1 MAIIPHF
8 GGFGKLE
15 GNMKHKN
22 GRIIQDDANGVVIGC
37 RSGVEQ
43 MEDVQRYRKQSVPK
57 VLIRNR
63 RKHFIPKGKVV
74 GH

>member
-1 MAIIPHF
+1 
-8 GGFGKLE
+8 
-15 GNMKHKN
+15 MKHKN

-43 MEDVQRYRKQSVPK
+43 MEDVQRYRKESVPK

-63 RKHFIPKGKVV
+63 RKHFVPKGKV

>member
-1 MAIIPHF
+1 
-8 GGFGKLE
+8 
-15 GNMKHKN
+15 MKHKK
-22 GRIIQDDANGVVIGC
+22 GRIIQDDVNGVVIDC

-43 MEDVQRYRKQSVPK
+43 MEDVRRYRKESVPK

-63 RKHFIPKGKVV
+63 MKHFVPKGKA

>member
-1 MAIIPHF
+1 
-8 GGFGKLE
+8 
-15 GNMKHKN
+15 MKMKN
-22 GRIIQDDANGVVIGC
+22 KKGRIIHDDQNGVVIDC

-57 VLIRNR
+57 VLMVNR
-63 RKHFIPKGKVV
+63 QKHFVPKGKV

>member
-1 MAIIPHF
+1 
-8 GGFGKLE
+8 
-15 GNMKHKN
+15 MKMKN
-22 GRIIQDDANGVVIGC
+22 KKGRIIHDDQNGVVIDC

-63 RKHFIPKGKVV
+63 RKHFIPKGKV

>member
-1 MAIIPHF
+1 MAIISPF
-8 GGFGKLE
+8 GGFGKL
-15 GNMKHKN
+15 GGKMKHKN
-22 GRIIQDDANGVVIGC
+22 GRIIQDDAN
-37 RSGVEQ
+37 VEQ

-63 RKHFIPKGKVV
+63 RKHFVPKGKV

>member
-1 MAIIPHF
+1 MAIISPF
-8 GGFGKLE
+8 GGFGKL
-15 GNMKHKN
+15 GGKMKHKK
-22 GRIIQDDANGVVIGC
+22 GRIIQDDANGVVIDC

-43 MEDVQRYRKQSVPK
+43 MEDVRRYRKESVPK

-63 RKHFIPKGKVV
+63 RKHFIPKGKV

>member
-1 MAIIPHF
+1 
-8 GGFGKLE
+8 
-15 GNMKHKN
+15 MKHKK
-22 GRIIQDDANGVVIGC
+22 GRIIHDDQNGVVIDC

-43 MEDVQRYRKQSVPK
+43 MEDVQRYRKESVPK

-63 RKHFIPKGKVV
+63 RKHFVPKGKVV

>member
-1 MAIIPHF
+1 MSNTYYCENRCQ
-8 GGFGKLE
+8 KR
-15 GNMKHKN
+15 
-22 GRIIQDDANGVVIGC
+22 RIIQDDANGVVIDC

-43 MEDVQRYRKQSVPK
+43 MEDVQRYRKESVPK

-63 RKHFIPKGKVV
+63 RKHFIPKGKV

>member
-1 MAIIPHF
+1 
-8 GGFGKLE
+8 
-15 GNMKHKN
+15 MKHKN
-22 GRIIQDDANGVVIGC
+22 GRIIQDDAN
-37 RSGVEQ
+37 VEQ

-63 RKHFIPKGKVV
+63 RKHFVPKGKV